1 VLVCNPSRVPKLANA
16 DLSLGATRVARN
28 QPLRWVWWRL
38 SIQSSEISFEIKL
51 MLLGRRPE
59 FRGTWISI

>member
-1 VLVCNPSRVPKLANA
+1 VPKLVNA
-16 DLSLGATRVARN
+16 ELSLGVTRVARN

-51 MLLGRRPE
+51 MVLGRRPE
-59 FRGTWISI
+59 FRETSFSM